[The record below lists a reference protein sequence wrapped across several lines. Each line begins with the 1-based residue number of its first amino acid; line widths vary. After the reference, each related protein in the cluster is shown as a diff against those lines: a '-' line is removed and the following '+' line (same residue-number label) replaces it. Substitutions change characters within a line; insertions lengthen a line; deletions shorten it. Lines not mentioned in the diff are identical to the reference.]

1 MQALSFHQ
9 RCCKSTFS
17 AKKPFQVFLR
27 LFERLLRLFNFE
39 LLYCSPGSVDVLGGC
54 CAMCKHCHSIRD
66 AVKVHFQ
73 LKNPSKF
80 FGAFLRDYYAFSIL
94 SFYTVLLGLLMFWG
108 LLCNVQA
115 LSFHQRCCK
124 STFSAKKPF
133 QVFWRLFERL
143 LHLFNFELL
152 YCSPASVDVLG
163 GCCAMCKH
171 CHSIRDA
178 VKVHFQLKNPSKFFG
193 AFLRDYYAFSILS
206 FYTVLL
212 GLLMFW
218 GVAVQCASIVIP
230 SEML

>member
-17 AKKPFQVFLR
+17 AKKPFQVLLH

-80 FGAFLRDYYAFSIL
+80 SCTFLRDYYAFSIL
-94 SFYTVLLGLLMFWG
+94 SFYTVLLGLLMFW
-108 LLCNVQA
+108 
-115 LSFHQRCCK
+115 
-124 STFSAKKPF
+124 
-133 QVFWRLFERL
+133 
-143 LHLFNFELL
+143 
-152 YCSPASVDVLG
+152 G

-178 VKVHFQLKNPSKFFG
+178 VKVHFQLKNPSKFSC

>member
-17 AKKPFQVFLR
+17 AKKPFPVFLR

-73 LKNPSKF
+73 LK
-80 FGAFLRDYYAFSIL
+80 
-94 SFYTVLLGLLMFWG
+94 
-108 LLCNVQA
+108 
-115 LSFHQRCCK
+115 
-124 STFSAKKPF
+124 PF
-133 QVFWRLFERL
+133 QVFLRLFERL

-152 YCSPASVDVLG
+152 YCSPGSVDVLG

-178 VKVHFQLKNPSKFFG
+178 VKVHFQLKNPSKFSC
-193 AFLRDYYAFSILS
+193 AFL
-206 FYTVLL
+206 
-212 GLLMFW
+212 
-218 GVAVQCASIVIP
+218 
-230 SEML
+230 

>member
-1 MQALSFHQ
+1 MCKHCHSIRDAVKVHFQLKNPSKFSCAFLRDYYAFSILSFYTVLGGCCAMCKHCHSIRDAVKVHFQLKNPSKFSCAFLRDYYAFSILSFYTVILGLLMFWGGGGGGGLLCNVQALSFHQ

-17 AKKPFQVFLR
+17 AKKPFQVFLC

-80 FGAFLRDYYAFSIL
+80 S
-94 SFYTVLLGLLMFWG
+94 
-108 LLCNVQA
+108 C
-115 LSFHQRCCK
+115 
-124 STFSAKKPF
+124 
-133 QVFWRLFERL
+133 
-143 LHLFNFELL
+143 
-152 YCSPASVDVLG
+152 
-163 GCCAMCKH
+163 
-171 CHSIRDA
+171 
-178 VKVHFQLKNPSKFFG
+178 

-218 GVAVQCASIVIP
+218 GVAVQCASIVIL

>member
-1 MQALSFHQ
+1 M
-9 RCCKSTFS
+9 CKHCHSIRDAVKVHFQL
-17 AKKPFQVFLR
+17 KKPFQVFLR

-73 LKNPSKF
+73 LKNPSQF
-80 FGAFLRDYYAFSIL
+80 SCTFLRDYYAFSIL
-94 SFYTVLLGLLMFWG
+94 SFYTVLLGLLMFWGGCCAMCKHCHSIRCSGG

-133 QVFWRLFERL
+133 QVFLCLFESL
-143 LHLFNFELL
+143 
-152 YCSPASVDVLG
+152 
-163 GCCAMCKH
+163 
-171 CHSIRDA
+171 
-178 VKVHFQLKNPSKFFG
+178 
-193 AFLRDYYAFSILS
+193 YAFSIFS